1 MEKKRAIA
9 ELKATIKQRD
19 NDNGALDKDLM
30 ELNVA
35 VNERRHIDNV
45 NGRSFIHCH
54 TIGTVHQSCG
64 THSMVRGIF
73 AGRCGCTPHASLF
86 PSF

>member
-1 MEKKRAIA
+1 MEKKRTIA

-45 NGRSFIHCH
+45 NGRSFIHSH
-54 TIGTVHQSCG
+54 TICTVHQSCS
-64 THSMVRGIF
+64 TRSIARGIF
-73 AGRCGCTPHASLF
+73 AVRRGCTPHASLF